1 MRTSAGLCLCLVI
14 LISCEGGLTVPPDIE
29 PGIVGLLTAPS
40 SWPSQTD
47 SVKTLWIFASQI
59 YPLDSSKVVAG
70 IFNSQILLYPALDQ
84 SLPYGFTS
92 LDYNFPLT
100 PATYYYIG
108 VLQRFGDNVVD
119 PRSYRVV
126 GVYENP
132 QNPSEPGVITIREFQ
147 VLTGINIMINFVNP
161 PPQPF

>member
-1 MRTSAGLCLCLVI
+1 MLMRAGLCLSLLL

-29 PGIVGLLTAPS
+29 PGIVGRLSAPV
-40 SWPSQTD
+40 SWPPQID

-70 IFNSQILLYPALDQ
+70 IFNGQILLYPALDQ
-84 SLPYGFTS
+84 TLPYGFTS

-100 PATYYYIG
+100 PATYYYVG
-108 VLQRFGDNVVD
+108 VLQRFGDLLLD
-119 PRSYRVV
+119 PKSYRVV

-147 VLTGINIMINFVNP
+147 VMTGINITINFLNP